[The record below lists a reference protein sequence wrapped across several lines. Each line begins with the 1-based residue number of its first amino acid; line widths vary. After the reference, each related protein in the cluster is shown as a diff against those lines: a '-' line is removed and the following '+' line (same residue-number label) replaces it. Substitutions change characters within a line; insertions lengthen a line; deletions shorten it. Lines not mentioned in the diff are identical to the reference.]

1 MRRYIH
7 TPLWKI
13 FVGHRYSN
21 CRYLLLILIPHL
33 LAAILEGGSFAFILL
48 AFSALEG
55 KQAQNLGILSYLN
68 IPEFFGFALG
78 GMRLFYFYV
87 LIAVAFQ
94 AIRGML
100 SYIALLGTSFLSLK
114 VQTEAQQQVCKQ
126 IFKFSFPFVSQ
137 YKIGDLNEYVKTP
150 SSFIP
155 TFFEL
160 LNRISISI
168 FMIIG
173 LTCILYLI
181 SPRLTALT
189 ILLFSLFALTQKVL
203 LKKVTR
209 SSEQL
214 THHLFE
220 FSHQIFQCLQGIR
233 PIHIFHKQS
242 YVLKKIE
249 GILNRVAQ
257 SSKKMHLWNNIFPV
271 MNETVSILLVGI
283 VLILGSYILA
293 KNGTAVLS
301 SLLTYIALSY
311 RLGTRLQIGMSALGC
326 ISIYYGPIV
335 RLNEIL
341 DDQGKEYLPV
351 SEKDCTQWDS
361 LIEFKEVTFQYPT
374 SKNCVLDRLSFSI
387 KKGTTVAFVGLSGAG
402 KSSILDL
409 ILGLQKPLSGEIL
422 IDSHPLHSYSQES
435 WRKRIGVVSQD
446 SFIFNDTIQENIR
459 FGDFH
464 ATDDQMHEAAE
475 LAGAAEFIG
484 HLANRYQTVI
494 GERGYKL
501 SGGERQRIAL
511 ARALLRN
518 PEILILDEATSNLD
532 SHSERLIQSS
542 LDRMQKNKT
551 LILVA
556 HRLSTVIKA
565 DQIFVIE
572 AGTIIESGSH
582 TNLLA
587 HNGRYS
593 KLWELQTENL

>member
-1 MRRYIH
+1 MNRYTD

-33 LAAILEGGSFAFILL
+33 LTAILEGGSFAFILL

-55 KQAQNLGILSYLN
+55 KQAQNLGLLSYLN
-68 IPEFFGFALG
+68 IPELFGFAME

-87 LIAVAFQ
+87 LAAVALQ
-94 AIRGML
+94 AIRGAF
-100 SYIALLGTSFLSLK
+100 SYIALLSTSFLSLR
-114 VQTEAQQQVCKQ
+114 VQTAAQQQVCKQ
-126 IFKFSFPFVSQ
+126 IFKFSFPFISQ
-137 YKIGDLNEYVKTP
+137 YKIGDLNEYVKAP
-150 SSFIP
+150 SNFIP
-155 TFFEL
+155 AFFEL
-160 LNRISISI
+160 LNRVSISF

-181 SPRLTALT
+181 SPRLTVLT
-189 ILLFSLFALTQKVL
+189 ILLFGLFAFIQKVL

-220 FSHQIFQCLQGIR
+220 FSHQILQCLQGIR

-242 YVLKKIE
+242 YILKKIE
-249 GILNRVAQ
+249 EILDRIAH
-257 SSKKMHLWNNIFPV
+257 SSRKMHLWNNIFPV
-271 MNETVSILLVGI
+271 MNETVTILLVGI
-283 VLILGSYILA
+283 ILILGSYILA
-293 KNGTAVLS
+293 ETGAAVLS

-311 RLGTRLQIGMSALGC
+311 RLGTRLQVGMSAFGN
-326 ISIYYGPIV
+326 IGTYYGSIV

-341 DDQGKEYLPV
+341 DDRGKEYLPV
-351 SEKDCTQWDS
+351 SGRECTEWDN
-361 LIEFKEVTFQYPT
+361 LIEFKEVIFQYPA
-374 SKNCVLDRLSFSI
+374 SVKCVIDRLSFSI

-422 IDSHPLHSYSQES
+422 VDSQPLHSYSQES

-446 SFIFNDTIQENIR
+446 SFIFNDTIEENIR
-459 FGDFH
+459 FGDFQ
-464 ATDDQMHEAAE
+464 ATDDQIRKAAE
-475 LAGAAEFIG
+475 MAGAAEFIA
-484 HLANRYQTVI
+484 HLANRYETVI

-532 SHSERLIQSS
+532 SYSEKLIQNS
-542 LDRMQKNKT
+542 LDRMYQSKT

-565 DQIFVIE
+565 DCIFVIE
-572 AGTIIESGSH
+572 AGKIIELGSH
-582 TNLLA
+582 VDLLSQ
-587 HNGRYS
+587 NGRYS
-593 KLWELQTENL
+593 KLWELQTQH